1 MKGQSQII
9 QYVLFF
15 LIGLSI
21 FGIVGNF
28 YKSQADSLRET
39 IDQYSR
45 EMLASYIS
53 GYAIHS
59 FTNCKLCNNT
69 NVSLRTPNKTA
80 SYYHEFYLLKE
91 NGLLEVKSVPSGK
104 HLFSTI
110 HNLNETLTF
119 YGFSSSIEP
128 IVLSYIKNQNKLLVS

>member
-28 YKSQADSLRET
+28 YKSQADSLREI

-45 EMLASYIS
+45 EMLTSYIS

-59 FTNCKLCNNT
+59 FTNCKLCNST
-69 NVSLRTPNKTA
+69 NISLRISNKTA
-80 SYYHEFYLLKE
+80 GYYHEFYLTQ
-91 NGLLEVKSVPSGK
+91 NGLEVRSVPSEK
-104 HLFSTI
+104 HFFSTI